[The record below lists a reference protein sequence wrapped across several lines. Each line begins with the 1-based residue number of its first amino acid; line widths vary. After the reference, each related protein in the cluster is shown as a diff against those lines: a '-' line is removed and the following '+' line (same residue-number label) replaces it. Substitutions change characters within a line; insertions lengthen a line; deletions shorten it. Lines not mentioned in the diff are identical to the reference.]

1 LLKEITL
8 HTDSALFADQTT
20 SRKQNPDENEKSFV
34 GILKNAV
41 NEVNQLQ
48 QEAEKGIQQLAAG
61 NGKDIHQT
69 MIAIEKAEISFQLMM
84 QVRNKIV
91 AAYEEIMR
99 MQV

>member
-1 LLKEITL
+1 MKEITL
-8 HTDSALFADQTT
+8 QKDPALFVEQTT
-20 SRKQNPDENEKSFV
+20 CHKQTPNENERSFV
-34 GILKNAV
+34 GILKSAV

-48 QEAEKGIQQLAAG
+48 QEAEQGIQQLATG
-61 NGKDIHQT
+61 SGKDIHQT

-84 QVRNKIV
+84 QVRNKII